1 MRYVT
6 SIERMAREEGQ
17 TEGRAEGEAKGQAK
31 GRAEGRAQEG
41 IELVLR
47 LLRRRFGSLA
57 PELERRVGALTVG
70 EVEALAEALLDF
82 GGPTDLEKWLQ
93 GVASV
98 P

>member
-17 TEGRAEGEAKGQAK
+17 TEGRAEGQAK
-31 GRAEGRAQEG
+31 GRAEGRAEGRVQEG

-47 LLRRRFGSLA
+47 QLRRRFGVLA
-57 PELERRVGALTVG
+57 PELEQRVRMLTV
-70 EVEALAEALLDF
+70 ERVEGLAEALLDF
-82 GGPTDLEKWLQ
+82 GGPADLEKWLQ